1 MGISFMR
8 TIIIFALLVISM
20 RIMGKRQLGELEP
33 IELAVAVLISN
44 MASQPLQ
51 DIGTPLAYGL
61 VPVLTLLACQVLIS
75 GLTVKNLRLRRL
87 ICGKSSIL
95 IHDGQIVQSEMKKT
109 RLSLEEL
116 FVELRGKDVTD
127 ISTVK
132 HAILETNGKLSV
144 LLYPAEA
151 PATPKQ
157 MSLTV
162 DDPGLPVTVISDGRV
177 LSDNLRLMGYNE
189 KWLGNQL
196 ALRKTANAS
205 DVYLMTVDGLGRIY
219 FARKEGNA

>member
-1 MGISFMR
+1 
-8 TIIIFALLVISM
+8 
-20 RIMGKRQLGELEP
+20 
-33 IELAVAVLISN
+33 
-44 MASQPLQ
+44 
-51 DIGTPLAYGL
+51 
-61 VPVLTLLACQVLIS
+61 
-75 GLTVKNLRLRRL
+75 
-87 ICGKSSIL
+87 
-95 IHDGQIVQSEMKKT
+95 MKKT